1 MVFYVYTVHTDIY
14 IYIYISHIYL
24 LTMTSDIKAV
34 KLIVK
39 EKP

>member
-14 IYIYISHIYL
+14 IYLSHIYL